1 MRALVLLLFFI
12 IPISLF
18 SYKLTQIG
26 CGISEPLGDD
36 VMERKVAL
44 SRAIKNSFSTLLEG
58 ILGSELFLEVKDD
71 FLKEMLDNPE
81 DFILEY
87 AIKEE
92 KRLDGGGYLVCVLVA
107 YDRKML
113 FRKLSELGL
122 VGGRGKKV
130 VYTFSYFKLKNY
142 DVFKKLRSRLVGF
155 EGIDLVYIKTFF
167 KGNGTMEVV
176 SSLGPGDVKRILE
189 DSCLPDLCIPE
200 ETNGTISLEFIP

>member
-1 MRALVLLLFFI
+1 MRTFVLLLLL

-18 SYKLTQIG
+18 PYRLTQLG

-58 ILGSELFLEVKDD
+58 VLGSELFLEVKDD
-71 FLKEMLDNPE
+71 FLKPMLENPE

-92 KRLDGGGYLVCVLVA
+92 KRLGGGGYLVSVSVV

-113 FRKLSELGL
+113 FRRLSELGL
-122 VGGRGKKV
+122 VGGRRKKV
-130 VYTFSYFKLKNY
+130 VYTFRFSKLRDY
-142 DVFKKLRSRLVGF
+142 GVFKKLRGRMLGF
-155 EGIDLVYIKTFF
+155 EGVDLVYIKTFF
-167 KGNGTMEVV
+167 KGNGTMEVI
-176 SSLGPGDVKRILE
+176 SSLDLGDLKRILE

-200 ETNGTISLEFIP
+200 DTNGTVSLEFIP